1 MANEESFKN
10 INKIKYVDLAEDLQL
25 SLAAGLIT
33 PDDRKKLD
41 SLTAEGGTSK
51 LVNPL
56 SFRLG
61 SKDPISY
68 DATKPVEIDINPE
81 TIGAAS
87 SDHNHD
93 DTYSKLDHEHNYA
106 GSDVPGGSATSAKKL
121 DNEVTI
127 TISGAISGR
136 GSTDGTKNVEIQT
149 AVTHSHNYAG
159 SDKPGGSATSAK
171 KLETPINI
179 NVSGSE
185 VGGSPVPIDGTK
197 DIDIELLPN
206 HEHPEYSPIEHDH
219 DDQYASLVHTHP
231 YAGSEYP
238 GGPADLA
245 KSLYEPLKVKVTG
258 SELGSV
264 TFSGDE
270 KEVQLN
276 LTVNHGHDI
285 SELTGFEN
293 GIKNPTPITIKYDG
307 VTKVIYDGSEAKE
320 FNIKPATVQVASA
333 SLLPKVGDINTTYV
347 ILETQESVI
356 FNADSGKYISVG
368 LGKDS
373 MKVID
378 GNLK

>member
-25 SLAAGLIT
+25 SLDAGLIT

-121 DNEVTI
+121 
-127 TISGAISGR
+127 
-136 GSTDGTKNVEIQT
+136 
-149 AVTHSHNYAG
+149 
-159 SDKPGGSATSAK
+159 
-171 KLETPINI
+171 ETPINI

-185 VGGSPVPIDGTK
+185 VGGSPVSIDCTK

-219 DDQYASLVHTHP
+219 GDQYASLIHTHP

-264 TFSGDE
+264 TFSGGE

-307 VTKVIYDGSEAKE
+307 VTKVVYDGSEAKE
-320 FNIKPATVQVASA
+320 FDVKPATVQVASK
-333 SLLPKVGDINTTYV
+333 SSLPKVGDINTTYV
-347 ILETQESVI
+347 ILDTQESVI

-373 MKVID
+373 MRVID
-378 GNLK
+378 GNLN